1 VCQKLARDVVPL
13 RSFPADDLQRS
24 DDAPSIT
31 LAITWPQVV
40 KAEVFCLAEAAQV
53 NGGVREWQECQVQ
66 QEVTTAQSP
75 SP

>member
-1 VCQKLARDVVPL
+1 MGGLVLIL
-13 RSFPADDLQRS
+13 R
-24 DDAPSIT
+24 T

>member
-1 VCQKLARDVVPL
+1 VWGKPDAGFNFGLIL
-13 RSFPADDLQRS
+13 R
-24 DDAPSIT
+24 T

-66 QEVTTAQSP
+66 GEVTLSK
-75 SP
+75 